1 MREGFQQDI
10 ESIIAT
16 LAATGA
22 VCEQMLADAVR
33 ALVAGERRHAEEV
46 IARDSEVDQAYEHVQ
61 QSVLR
66 LLALQA
72 PVARDLRS
80 LTAVL
85 NVNIHV
91 ERMGDYAVHVARAAR
106 HRPSRNDPALL
117 HALDAMRVAAVK
129 VSRTALQSFV
139 DRDAGLARQLSTLD
153 DQVDDHNLAIVELL
167 LSPGRADRADLE
179 WATRMLMVARAVER
193 FADHAVD
200 IGEQTVFCVTG
211 QAVEFSSNAPRAV

>member
-200 IGEQTVFCVTG
+200 IGEATIYAVTG
-211 QAVEFSSNAPRAV
+211 EIVELSSERTEGE

>member
-1 MREGFQQDI
+1 MREEFQQDI
-10 ESIIAT
+10 ESIITT
-16 LAATGA
+16 LAATAA
-22 VCEQMLADAVR
+22 VCEQMLTEAVQ
-33 ALVAGERRHAEEV
+33 ALAAGDHRHAAEV
-46 IARDSEVDQAYEHVQ
+46 VARDSEVDDAYQQVQ
-61 QSVLR
+61 RSVLG
-66 LLALQA
+66 LLALQS

-106 HRPSRNDPALL
+106 DVPLHADPALL
-117 HALDAMRVAAVK
+117 HALEAMSVDAVE

-139 DRDAGLARQLSTLD
+139 DRDAKLAGQLSTLD
-153 DQVDDHNLAIVELL
+153 DRVDGHNVEIIELL
-167 LSPGRADRADLE
+167 LSPGRTERADLE

-211 QAVEFSSNAPRAV
+211 EAVEFSSNEPRPA